1 MRNCWIFILAAFA
14 CETPKAPHDV
24 LRAAKEKFY
33 QADEVSFSHEMLWE
47 NPELGD
53 VDTMIYQVVLQKNPN
68 KYFEYNYIGKRKIS
82 ELAYLDDVLLSI
94 NHKDSTVTYYSEDA
108 FQSFANLAGSNMF
121 LEFSPVNLFKLEPW
135 IYKKDTAIQ
144 QKMVLNFFR
153 VENDTTVGDMT
164 IYLESHLFVNPA
176 NLLVESYSTRLY
188 HNGKRT
194 QLIENHFSNYN
205 MGVITD
211 TLQAIAPHGYLS
223 VLSGDKKRVSSKKLA
238 VGELAP
244 DFELQDLQGNSVRLS
259 SLKGKKVLLDF
270 SMINCG
276 WCKIALEKFNK
287 PDFEFADNIMPF
299 YVNPVDT
306 KEKMEKY
313 STRVNIPFPVLIDA
327 KTVGEAYG
335 VSGYPTFYLI
345 DETGKIEEVFE
356 GFDDELIEKIK
367 KGGD

>member
-1 MRNCWIFILAAFA
+1 MFILVLFG
-14 CETPKAPHDV
+14 CETAMSPEEVFQGVK
-24 LRAAKEKFY
+24 KTFY
-33 QADEVSFSHEMLWE
+33 EADEVCFSHEMLWE
-47 NPELGD
+47 NPNLGEIDTIMHEL
-53 VDTMIYQVVLQKNPN
+53 IIQKHRNRH
-68 KYFEYNYIGKRKIS
+68 FDYNYIGKRKIS
-82 ELAYLDDVLLSI
+82 EIAYLDEDLLLI
-94 NHKDSTVTYYSEDA
+94 NHKDSTITYYSEEDDWD
-108 FQSFANLAGSNMF
+108 FVDIAGSNGF
-121 LEFSPVNLFKLEPW
+121 IEFSPVNLLKKEPW
-135 IYKKDTAIQ
+135 TYKQDTAIN
-144 QKMVLNFFR
+144 QKTYLNFFR
-153 VENDTTVGDMT
+153 VDMDTTIDDRK
-164 IYLESHLFVNPA
+164 IYLENHLFINPA
-176 NLLVESYSTRLY
+176 NLLVERYSRRLY
-188 HNGKRT
+188 HNGKRS
-194 QLIENHFSNYN
+194 QFIENKFFDYKFGPISERLE
-205 MGVITD
+205 VS
-211 TLQAIAPHGYLS
+211 APQGYVS
-223 VLSGDKKRVSSKKLA
+223 VLSGEKKRDPSRTLA

-299 YVNPVDT
+299 YVNPVET